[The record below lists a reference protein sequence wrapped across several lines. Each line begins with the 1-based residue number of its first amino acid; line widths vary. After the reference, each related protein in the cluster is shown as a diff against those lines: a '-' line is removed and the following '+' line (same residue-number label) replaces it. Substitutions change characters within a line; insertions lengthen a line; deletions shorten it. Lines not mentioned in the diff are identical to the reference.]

1 MGTAVGSL
9 ISIAVM
15 LVIAFSALGSMFS
28 AKGAESEARLT
39 HLDELEMLLRSDVT
53 ATGAATSTT
62 VSGHSDADLMLT
74 NRGALS
80 YAVYSE
86 WDVIIHYVRANGIQD
101 TVSLP
106 YATTLADNTWT
117 MQAIYLDAD
126 TSTTELLEPGAFN
139 PEEEA
144 LIRARVAPWAKTGTP
159 AWAVVTPPEGPPI
172 SISFTNPMLHVLDR
186 DDELVYLY
194 DGYGTLLDTM
204 ALDSQNTDSRG
215 ITV

>member
-39 HLDELEMLLRSDVT
+39 HLDELEMSARADVT